1 MLTKASLSAQT
12 LASVLEQS
20 TDCVKLIDLQGGLV
34 WMNGNGLCAMEID
47 DFDVIVG
54 KPWAALWPG
63 PLAAQI
69 DAACERAATG
79 ETVRFNAAA
88 PTPKGTPRSWEVSVS
103 AVRDE
108 HGSPAGFVAISR
120 DVTQAQRD
128 RDSLQI
134 LLAEM
139 AHRLRNNYSVVC
151 SLINGVARGNVVQES
166 FAKEISTRIMALGA
180 AQSLFDCNQQA
191 TDLAT
196 LIDLLMA
203 PFVGTA
209 CTIDTADVPTL
220 PIGKEAAD
228 VISLVVGELSVN
240 SGKHGALT
248 HGGSVDITAKIDGK
262 RLHLEWRERAH
273 KPVQARSREGGQGL
287 ALIDRIVT
295 ARRGSLTTTWHETG
309 LTAALAITVA

>member
-20 TDCVKLIDLQGGLV
+20 TDCVKLVDLQGGLV

-47 DFDVIVG
+47 EFEVVAG
-54 KPWAALWPG
+54 TPWAALWPE

-79 ETVRFNAAA
+79 ETVRFTAAA
-88 PTPKGTPRSWEVSVS
+88 PTAKGNPRSWDVSVS
-103 AVRDE
+103 AVRDG
-108 HGSPAGFVAISR
+108 HGDPAGFVAISR

-128 RDSLQI
+128 RDALQI

-139 AHRLRNNYSVVC
+139 AHRLRNNYSIVC
-151 SLINGVARGNVVQES
+151 SLINGVARGDAVQES
-166 FAKEISTRIMALGA
+166 FAREISTRIMALGA
-180 AQSLFDCNQQA
+180 AQSLFDHNQQA

-196 LIDLLMA
+196 LIDVLTA

-209 CTIDTADVPTL
+209 CTIDTTAIPPL
-220 PIGKEAAD
+220 PIGKTTAD

-248 HGGSVDITAKIDGK
+248 HGGSIDITAKLDGE
-262 RLHLEWRERAH
+262 RLHLEWRERSH
-273 KPVQARSREGGQGL
+273 KRVQARSRDGGQGL

-295 ARRGSLTTTWHETG
+295 ARRGRLTTTWHENG